1 MIFNIMTEEIK
12 KTEATPAVLPEA
24 QLNSVQ
30 EELLKGYTTGYAITP
45 DTQVDGAALRREFLD
60 DQISMLTWTEGD
72 LSFYREITKRPSNS
86 TVAQYDVYLA
96 HGQVGHTR
104 FVREIG
110 VAPVS
115 DPNIRQKTVRMKY
128 ISDTK
133 NISIATGLVN
143 NIQDPMQ
150 ILTDDAIAVVA
161 KTIEWASFYGDSDLA
176 ESTEQGSGIE
186 FDGLVKLID
195 EDNVIDARGESL
207 TEQTLNQAAVLVGKG
222 YGTATDAYM
231 PIGVQAD
238 FVNQQLDK
246 QVQIVRDNGQN
257 VTMGFNVQ
265 GFNSARGFIKLH
277 GSTVME
283 LEQIL
288 DEYRQVPTNAPQR
301 ATIAAT
307 VATGQAGLFRAEDIA
322 TPIEYKVVVV
332 SDDAESAPSDVATAT
347 VANLDDAVNLEIEIN
362 QMYQARPQYV
372 AVYRKG
378 RETSHFYQ
386 IARVPASKFQLGK
399 YTFVDKN
406 EQIPETADVF
416 VGEMTPQV
424 VHLFELLPMMRL
436 PLAQINASVTFAV
449 LWYGALALRAP
460 KKWVRV
466 KNVKYIPAGNVIN
479 KR

>member
-1 MIFNIMTEEIK
+1 MTEEVK
-12 KTEATPAVLPEA
+12 KNTERE
-24 QLNSVQ
+24 LNEVQ
-30 EELLKGYTTGYAITP
+30 EQVIKGFTTGYGITP
-45 DTQVDGAALRREFLD
+45 DTQTDAAALRREFLD

-72 LSFYREITKRPSNS
+72 LSFYRDITKRPSTS
-86 TVAQYDVYLA
+86 TVAKYDVYLA
-96 HGQVGHTR
+96 HGKVGHTR

-115 DPNIRQKTVRMKY
+115 DPSIRQKTVNMKY
-128 ISDTK
+128 VSDTK

-161 KTIEWASFYGDSDLA
+161 KTIEWASFYGDASLS
-176 ESTEQGSGIE
+176 ESTEQDAGLE
-186 FDGLVKLID
+186 FDGLARLID
-195 EDNVIDARGESL
+195 KNNVIDAKGESL
-207 TEQTLNQAAVLVGKG
+207 TEVLLNQASVLVGKG

-246 QVQIVRDNGQN
+246 QIQVVRDNGQN

-288 DEYRQVPTNAPQR
+288 DEYAITSPNAPQK
-301 ATIAAT
+301 AT
-307 VATGQAGLFRAEDIA
+307 VTATVEAGNGTFRDEDIA
-322 TPIEYKVVVV
+322 QPIEYKVVVV

-347 VANLDDAVNLEIEIN
+347 VDAKNKQVKLSIAIN
-362 QMYQARPQYV
+362 NMYQARPQYV
-372 AVYRKG
+372 AIYRKG
-378 RETSHFYQ
+378 LETGLFYQ
-386 IARVPASKFQLGK
+386 IARVPASKAQLGVIDFID
-399 YTFVDKN
+399 TN
-406 EQIPETADVF
+406 AQIPETADVF

-424 VHLFELLPMMRL
+424 LHLFELLPMMRL

-460 KKWVRV
+460 KKWVRI

-479 KR
+479 ER

>member
-1 MIFNIMTEEIK
+1 MTEEVK
-12 KTEATPAVLPEA
+12 KNTERE
-24 QLNSVQ
+24 LNEVQ
-30 EELLKGYTTGYAITP
+30 EQVIKGFTTGYGITP
-45 DTQVDGAALRREFLD
+45 DTQTDAAALRREFLD

-72 LSFYREITKRPSNS
+72 LSFYRDITKRPSTS
-86 TVAQYDVYLA
+86 TVAKYDVYLA
-96 HGQVGHTR
+96 HGKVGHTR

-115 DPNIRQKTVRMKY
+115 DPSIRQKTVNMKY
-128 ISDTK
+128 VSDTK

-161 KTIEWASFYGDSDLA
+161 KTIEWASFYGDASLS
-176 ESTEQGSGIE
+176 ESTEQDAGLE
-186 FDGLVKLID
+186 FDGLARLID
-195 EDNVIDARGESL
+195 KNNVIDAKGESL
-207 TEQTLNQAAVLVGKG
+207 TEVLLNQASVLVGKG

-246 QVQIVRDNGQN
+246 QIQVVRDNGQN

-288 DEYRQVPTNAPQR
+288 DEYAITSPNAPQK
-301 ATIAAT
+301 AT
-307 VATGQAGLFRAEDIA
+307 VTATVEAGNGTFRDEDIA
-322 TPIEYKVVVV
+322 QPIEYKVVVV

-347 VANLDDAVNLEIEIN
+347 VDAKNKQVKLSIAIN
-362 QMYQARPQYV
+362 NMYQARPQYV
-372 AVYRKG
+372 AIYRKG
-378 RETSHFYQ
+378 LETGLFYQ
-386 IARVPASKFQLGK
+386 IARVPASKAQLGVIEFID
-399 YTFVDKN
+399 TN
-406 EQIPETADVF
+406 AQIPETADVF

-424 VHLFELLPMMRL
+424 LHLFELLPMMRL

-460 KKWVRV
+460 KKWVRI

-479 KR
+479 ER

>member
-1 MIFNIMTEEIK
+1 MTEEVK
-12 KTEATPAVLPEA
+12 KNTERE
-24 QLNSVQ
+24 LNEVQ
-30 EELLKGYTTGYAITP
+30 EQVIKGFTTGYGITP
-45 DTQVDGAALRREFLD
+45 DTQTDAAALRREFLD

-72 LSFYREITKRPSNS
+72 LSFYRDITKRPSTS
-86 TVAQYDVYLA
+86 TVAKYDVYLA
-96 HGQVGHTR
+96 HGKVGHTR

-115 DPNIRQKTVRMKY
+115 DPSIRQKTVNMKY
-128 ISDTK
+128 VSDTK

-161 KTIEWASFYGDSDLA
+161 KTIEWASFYGDASLS
-176 ESTEQGSGIE
+176 ESTEQDAGLE
-186 FDGLVKLID
+186 FDGLARLID
-195 EDNVIDARGESL
+195 KNNVIDAKGESL
-207 TEQTLNQAAVLVGKG
+207 TEVLLNQASVLVGKG

-246 QVQIVRDNGQN
+246 QIQVVRDNGQN

-288 DEYRQVPTNAPQR
+288 DEYAITSPNAPQK
-301 ATIAAT
+301 AT
-307 VATGQAGLFRAEDIA
+307 VTASVEAGNGTFRDEDIA
-322 TPIEYKVVVV
+322 QPIEYKVVVV

-347 VANLDDAVNLEIEIN
+347 VDAKNKQVKLSIAIN
-362 QMYQARPQYV
+362 NMYQARPQYV
-372 AVYRKG
+372 AIYRKG
-378 RETSHFYQ
+378 LETGLFYQ
-386 IARVPASKFQLGK
+386 IARVPASKAQLGVIEFID
-399 YTFVDKN
+399 TN
-406 EQIPETADVF
+406 AQIPETADVF

-424 VHLFELLPMMRL
+424 LHLFELLPMMRL

-460 KKWVRV
+460 KKWVRI

-479 KR
+479 ER

>member
-1 MIFNIMTEEIK
+1 MTEEVK
-12 KTEATPAVLPEA
+12 KNTERE
-24 QLNSVQ
+24 LNEVQ
-30 EELLKGYTTGYAITP
+30 EQVIKGFTTGYGITP
-45 DTQVDGAALRREFLD
+45 DTQTDAAALRREFLD

-72 LSFYREITKRPSNS
+72 LSFYRDITKRPSTS
-86 TVAQYDVYLA
+86 TVAKYDVYLA
-96 HGQVGHTR
+96 HGKVGHTR

-115 DPNIRQKTVRMKY
+115 DPSIRQKTVNMKY
-128 ISDTK
+128 VSDTK

-161 KTIEWASFYGDSDLA
+161 KTIEWASFYGDASLS
-176 ESTEQGSGIE
+176 ESTEQDAGLE
-186 FDGLVKLID
+186 FDGLARLID
-195 EDNVIDARGESL
+195 KNNVIDAKGENL
-207 TEQTLNQAAVLVGKG
+207 TEVLLNQASVLVGKG

-246 QVQIVRDNGQN
+246 QIQVVRDNGQN

-288 DEYRQVPTNAPQR
+288 DEYAITSPNAPQK
-301 ATIAAT
+301 AT
-307 VATGQAGLFRAEDIA
+307 VTATVEAGNGTFRDEDIA
-322 TPIEYKVVVV
+322 QPIEYKVVVV

-347 VANLDDAVNLEIEIN
+347 VDAKNKQVKLSIAIN
-362 QMYQARPQYV
+362 NMYQARPQYV
-372 AVYRKG
+372 AIYRKG
-378 RETSHFYQ
+378 LETGLFYQ
-386 IARVPASKFQLGK
+386 IARVPASKAQLGVIEFID
-399 YTFVDKN
+399 TN
-406 EQIPETADVF
+406 AQIPETADVF

-424 VHLFELLPMMRL
+424 LHLFELLPMMRL

-460 KKWVRV
+460 KKWVRI

-479 KR
+479 ER

>member
-1 MIFNIMTEEIK
+1 MTEEVK
-12 KTEATPAVLPEA
+12 KNTERE
-24 QLNSVQ
+24 LNEVQ
-30 EELLKGYTTGYAITP
+30 EQVIKGFTTGYGITP
-45 DTQVDGAALRREFLD
+45 DTQTDAAALRREFLD

-72 LSFYREITKRPSNS
+72 LSFYRDITKRTSTS
-86 TVAQYDVYLA
+86 TVAKYDVYLA
-96 HGQVGHTR
+96 HGKVGHTR

-115 DPNIRQKTVRMKY
+115 DPSIRQKTVNMKY
-128 ISDTK
+128 VSDTK

-161 KTIEWASFYGDSDLA
+161 KTIEWASFYGDASLS
-176 ESTEQGSGIE
+176 ESTEQDAGLE
-186 FDGLVKLID
+186 FDGLARLID
-195 EDNVIDARGESL
+195 KNNVIDAKGESL
-207 TEQTLNQAAVLVGKG
+207 TEVLLNQASVLVGKG

-246 QVQIVRDNGQN
+246 QVQVVRDNGQN

-288 DEYRQVPTNAPQR
+288 DEYAITSPNAPQK
-301 ATIAAT
+301 AT
-307 VATGQAGLFRAEDIA
+307 VTATVEAGNGTFRDEDIA
-322 TPIEYKVVVV
+322 QPIEYKVVVV

-347 VANLDDAVNLEIEIN
+347 VDAKNKQVKLAIAIN
-362 QMYQARPQYV
+362 NMYQARPQYV
-372 AVYRKG
+372 AIYRKG
-378 RETSHFYQ
+378 LETGLFYQ
-386 IARVPASKFQLGK
+386 IARVPASKAQLGVIEFID
-399 YTFVDKN
+399 TN
-406 EQIPETADVF
+406 AQIPETADVF

-424 VHLFELLPMMRL
+424 LHLFELLPMMRL

-460 KKWVRV
+460 KKWVRI

-479 KR
+479 ER

>member
-1 MIFNIMTEEIK
+1 MTEEVK
-12 KTEATPAVLPEA
+12 KNTERE
-24 QLNSVQ
+24 LNAVQ
-30 EELLKGYTTGYAITP
+30 EQVIKGFTTGYGITP
-45 DTQVDGAALRREFLD
+45 DTQTDAAALRREFLD

-72 LSFYREITKRPSNS
+72 LSFYRDITKRASTS
-86 TVAQYDVYLA
+86 TVAKYDVYLA
-96 HGQVGHTR
+96 HGKVGHTR

-115 DPNIRQKTVRMKY
+115 DPSIRQKTVNMKY
-128 ISDTK
+128 VSDTK

-161 KTIEWASFYGDSDLA
+161 KTIEWASFYGDASLS
-176 ESTEQGSGIE
+176 ESTEQDAGLE
-186 FDGLVKLID
+186 FDGLARLID
-195 EDNVIDARGESL
+195 KNNVIDAKGESL
-207 TEQTLNQAAVLVGKG
+207 TEVLLNQASVLVGKG

-246 QVQIVRDNGQN
+246 QVQVVRDNGQN

-288 DEYRQVPTNAPQR
+288 DEYAITSPNAPQK
-301 ATIAAT
+301 AT
-307 VATGQAGLFRAEDIA
+307 VTATVEAGNGTFRDEDIA
-322 TPIEYKVVVV
+322 QPIEYKVVVV

-347 VANLDDAVNLEIEIN
+347 VDAKNKQVKLAIAIN
-362 QMYQARPQYV
+362 NMYQARPQYV
-372 AVYRKG
+372 AIYRKG
-378 RETSHFYQ
+378 LETGLFYQ
-386 IARVPASKFQLGK
+386 IARVPASKAQLGVIEFID
-399 YTFVDKN
+399 TN
-406 EQIPETADVF
+406 AQIPETADVF

-424 VHLFELLPMMRL
+424 LHLFELLPMMRL

-460 KKWVRV
+460 KKWVRI

-479 KR
+479 ER

>member
-1 MIFNIMTEEIK
+1 MTEEVK
-12 KTEATPAVLPEA
+12 KNTERE
-24 QLNSVQ
+24 LNEVQ
-30 EELLKGYTTGYAITP
+30 EQVIKGFTTGYGITP
-45 DTQVDGAALRREFLD
+45 DTQTDAAALRREFLD

-72 LSFYREITKRPSNS
+72 LSFYRDITKRTSTS
-86 TVAQYDVYLA
+86 TVAKYDVYLA
-96 HGQVGHTR
+96 HGKVGHTR

-115 DPNIRQKTVRMKY
+115 DPSIRQKTVNMKY
-128 ISDTK
+128 VSDTK

-161 KTIEWASFYGDSDLA
+161 KTIEWASFYGDASLS
-176 ESTEQGSGIE
+176 ESTEQDAGLE
-186 FDGLVKLID
+186 FDGLARLID
-195 EDNVIDARGESL
+195 KNNVIDAKGESL
-207 TEQTLNQAAVLVGKG
+207 TEVLLNQASVLVGKG

-246 QVQIVRDNGQN
+246 QVQVVRDNGQN

-288 DEYRQVPTNAPQR
+288 DEYAITSPNAPQK
-301 ATIAAT
+301 AT
-307 VATGQAGLFRAEDIA
+307 VTATVEAGNGTFRDEDIA
-322 TPIEYKVVVV
+322 QPIEYKVVVV

-347 VANLDDAVNLEIEIN
+347 VDAKNKQVKLSIAIN
-362 QMYQARPQYV
+362 NMYQARPQYV
-372 AVYRKG
+372 AIYRKG
-378 RETSHFYQ
+378 LETGLFYQ
-386 IARVPASKFQLGK
+386 IARVPASKAQLGVIDFID
-399 YTFVDKN
+399 TN
-406 EQIPETADVF
+406 AQIPETADVF

-424 VHLFELLPMMRL
+424 LHLFELLPMMRL

-460 KKWVRV
+460 KKWVRI

-479 KR
+479 ER